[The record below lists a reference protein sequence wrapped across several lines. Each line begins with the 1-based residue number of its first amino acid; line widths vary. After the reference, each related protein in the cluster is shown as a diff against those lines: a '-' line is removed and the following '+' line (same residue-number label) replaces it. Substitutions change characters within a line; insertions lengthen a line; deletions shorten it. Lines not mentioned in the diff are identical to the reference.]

1 MTIATEPTEVQ
12 EAGGS
17 GTFSLHRVRSNVDVL
32 YYHDQTNA
40 EASEPA
46 DASLATEPE
55 EEEPLKLDRLGRPLN
70 FGNYVNGRLRTVVA
84 PAAPDLASL
93 LADAEAPQD
102 EAVDN
107 GMNCLFRARSNVDE
121 AYYLPQTGSVD
132 GQPVPTTLATK
143 PAEEP
148 APAQDEAGGCGTF
161 SLHRV
166 RSNVDILYYHDQPED
181 EASKPATPAAAA
193 ARQAARQD
201 AIEEAAQEA
210 SKPFSLHRVRSNV
223 DILYYQD
230 KPELVDSESGT
241 ADHAGEPAEE
251 PEPQE
256 ESEDNALNSLCLART
271 RSNLDVLY
279 YHDQT
284 NAEASEPAD
293 ASLAT
298 EPEEE

>member
-93 LADAEAPQD
+93 LADTEAPQD

-132 GQPVPTTLATK
+132 GQPVPTALATK

-148 APAQDEAGGCGTF
+148 ASAQDEAGGCGTF
-161 SLHRV
+161 SFHRV

-181 EASKPATPAAAA
+181 EASKPATPAAEAEPLKLDRLGRPMNFGNYVNGRLRA
-193 ARQAARQD
+193 KKESAPGLASSLLAQEVL
-201 AIEEAAQEA
+201 EEAVQEA
-210 SKPFSLHRVRSNV
+210 GGSGTFPLHRVRSNV
-223 DILYYQD
+223 D
-230 KPELVDSESGT
+230 
-241 ADHAGEPAEE
+241 
-251 PEPQE
+251 
-256 ESEDNALNSLCLART
+256 
-271 RSNLDVLY
+271 VLY
-279 YHDQT
+279 YHDQP
-284 NAEASEPAD
+284 N
-293 ASLAT
+293 L
-298 EPEEE
+298 